1 VCTANQHRSRTA
13 EELYGRDPR
22 YDVRSAGT
30 DVLEAEPDEKPLT
43 EELLVWADII
53 FVMEPYH
60 REVIEERYPGLE
72 KTIVVLDIEDLYYRD
87 DPLLVMQLRTRVS
100 RHLD

>member
-1 VCTANQHRSRTA
+1 
-13 EELYGRDPR
+13 
-22 YDVRSAGT
+22 
-30 DVLEAEPDEKPLT
+30 
-43 EELLVWADII
+43 
-53 FVMEPYH
+53 MEPYH

-100 RHLD
+100 RHLENLP